1 MKNGIFFVLLLVI
14 PLGLFGQSLDS
25 LILKGQ
31 KGINR
36 VQHLKSFI
44 PGSGVAFKD
53 TARTKNNKVHGVIF
67 KDATTITKSY
77 AMPGP
82 SLIVEQAQRIDELE
96 ASVAKITV
104 ICDNLQK
111 QSDSHSDNQEF
122 FLKLFEIIFGGFV
135 SIIIAVIG
143 YKFSKKSGQ
152 NLPAD
157 GPG

>member
-1 MKNGIFFVLLLVI
+1 MTLLRKGHSERRNMKNGKFIVLLLVI

-31 KGINR
+31 KGVNR

-44 PGSGVAFKD
+44 PGSGKVLKD
-53 TARTKNNKVHGVIF
+53 TPTMKN
-67 KDATTITKSY
+67 Y
-77 AMPGP
+77 MMRGP
-82 SLIVEQAQRIDELE
+82 SLIMEQAQRVDDLE
-96 ASVAKITV
+96 ASVAKLTV

-122 FLKLFEIIFGGFV
+122 FLKLFEILFGGAV
-135 SIIIAVIG
+135 SIVIAVIG